1 MIDIIVLV
9 QEDTTS
15 SQSLTEPLI
24 ILMILQPDEVR
35 VLRVRMAAYRPV
47 MTITKVR
54 GNICLIDLLLRS

>member
-54 GNICLIDLLLRS
+54 RNIFV

>member
-47 MTITKVR
+47 MTITKVV
-54 GNICLIDLLLRS
+54 GNIFV

>member
-54 GNICLIDLLLRS
+54 GNILV